1 MSLTLW
7 RHLSEVT
14 EPTVGGEDP
23 LTKLSQRLTELLRH
37 STIDL
42 PEREVALVSLYEVRK
57 LWHRIPTVQ
66 GMEADL
72 YLRLLQLSQKCRF
85 APKSVHHP
93 DTLRV

>member
-1 MSLTLW
+1 MSRTLW

-37 STIDL
+37 SAIDR
-42 PEREVALVSLYEVRK
+42 PEREVALIGLYEEGE
-57 LWHRIPTVQ
+57 LWHLIPAVQ

-72 YLRLLQLSQKCRF
+72 YLRLLQLSQECRL

-93 DTLRV
+93 HALRV